1 MANQAKVTSLEAL
14 DAFRSRLIVFMAKAK
29 RALDDTVEEGTR
41 MRQYLQHDQRAHWD
55 MERRVR
61 LKKLE
66 QAEQELLSARLTGH
80 QQAEQTRQMVVNRW
94 KGAVAEAEAKLQ
106 AVKKWSMNFDNAAD
120 PVFRRLEEMR
130 QCVEIDLP
138 KAAAF
143 LANAQKAL
151 EAYAEPGGAVPSGSA
166 SSAPATAPKAD
177 AAPNQQKPQAP

>member
-1 MANQAKVTSLEAL
+1 
-14 DAFRSRLIVFMAKAK
+14 
-29 RALDDTVEEGTR
+29 

-80 QQAEQTRQMVVNRW
+80 REAEQARQMMVNRW
-94 KGAVAEAEAKLQ
+94 KGAVAEAEAKLH

-120 PVFRRLEEMR
+120 PVMRRLEEMR
-130 QCVEIDLP
+130 QCVETDLP

-151 EAYAEPGGAVPSGSA
+151 EAYAEPGSVPGGSA
-166 SSAPATAPKAD
+166 PSAPTTAPKT
-177 AAPNQQKPQAP
+177 AAENNEQKTEIP

>member
-29 RALDDTVEEGTR
+29 RALDDTADDGAR

-55 MERRVR
+55 MERRGR

-80 QQAEQTRQMVVNRW
+80 REAEQTRQMVVNRW
-94 KGAVAEAEAKLQ
+94 KAAVAEAEGKLH
-106 AVKKWSMNFDNAAD
+106 AIKRWSMNFDHAAE
-120 PVFRRLEEMR
+120 PIFRRLEEMR
-130 QCVEIDLP
+130 QCVETDLP
-138 KAAAF
+138 KATAF

-151 EAYAEPGGAVPSGSA
+151 EAYAEPGAVGPGVAPVA
-166 SSAPATAPKAD
+166 SK
-177 AAPNQQKPQAP
+177 AAPENAQKPEGGAQP